1 MYEHVLLPLDGSNLA
16 ERAIPH
22 AEVLARSCGAKVSI
36 VHVLDSRK
44 YLQLMLAGRR
54 PPDYLNRVADR
65 LKKNG
70 ILKTEIKALT
80 GDPAKAIITY
90 SEANACDIIVMTGR
104 TRYGVIGRLCGVA
117 ARVFRASKV
126 PVLSVRVT
134 DEF

>member
-1 MYEHVLLPLDGSNLA
+1 MYEHVLLPLDGSDLA
-16 ERAIPH
+16 ERAITH
-22 AEVLARSCGAKVSI
+22 AEALARNCGARVSI

-54 PPDYLNRVADR
+54 PPNYLNGVADR

-70 ILKTEIKALT
+70 IQKTEIKGLT

-104 TRYGVIGRLCGVA
+104 ARHGVIGRLGGVA

-126 PVLSVRVT
+126 PVLSVKVT
-134 DEF
+134 GEF

>member
-1 MYEHVLLPLDGSNLA
+1 MYEHVLLPLDGSDQA

-22 AEVLARSCGAKVSI
+22 AEALARSCGAKVSI

-44 YLQLMLAGRR
+44 YLRLMLAGRR

-70 ILKTEIKALT
+70 IQKTEIRALT
-80 GDPAKAIITY
+80 GDPAKAIINY
-90 SEANACDIIVMTGR
+90 SEANACDIIVMTSR
-104 TRYGVIGRLCGVA
+104 ARHGVISRLGGVA
-117 ARVFRASKV
+117 AMVFRASKV

-134 DEF
+134 NES